1 MTTNFAFLQSIIVIS
16 YHTTGENLPHKNKTK
31 RKFSFEFCLIATLGP
46 LRCVGPVLPRAG
58 LSTTPRRILQHG
70 TWITVQ
76 ASFSLKNCEN
86 EYFVP
91 LKITDTLLLIF
102 MLKLG
107 YLLDIS
113 KDNKRFELPISCL
126 LDRRFNQ
133 LSHGAL
139 MF

>member
-1 MTTNFAFLQSIIVIS
+1 MTRQEKICHI
-16 YHTTGENLPHKNKTK
+16 KNKTK
-31 RKFSFEFCLIATLGP
+31 WKFSFEFCLIASLGP

-102 MLKLG
+102 MLILS

-113 KDNKRFELPISCL
+113 KDNKSELKAPGRFELPISCL

-139 MF
+139 MFRY